1 VSEKNWSGT
10 HEFAASVLHNPT
22 SIDEAQALVAGA
34 ERIRAL
40 GTRHSFNE
48 IADGAELVSLVN
60 VPPELTSDGST
71 VTVTGGTKY
80 AVVANWLQQ
89 NGLALHNLGSLPHIS
104 IAGATS
110 TATHGSGSTLGNLS
124 TAIRAL
130 EFITPDGSLE
140 TMRAGDDDF
149 AGAAV
154 ALGLL
159 GPIARVTLAVQPTYQ
174 VRQDVFIGLE
184 FSALLDHVLEV
195 FDAGYSVSV
204 FTDWMSHTGSIWVK
218 TRMDVSGSVPDEIF
232 GAKRESERRNILEG
246 NDNMTVQGGVPG
258 PWSERLPHFRIDA
271 TPSDGDEIQT
281 EYMVPITDAA
291 AALSAVH
298 QIAAQFAPILLVTEL
313 RTVASDD
320 LWLSTAYGRDT
331 LCIHFTWKN
340 LPEAVHAIL
349 PLIESALAPFA
360 ARPHWGKVNQIQP
373 STIATLYEKL
383 PDFRRLV
390 ERRDPGFKFR
400 SDYLRELLGL
410 RDEPRGSAR
419 PTLDSGNRPLGRR

>member
-1 VSEKNWSGT
+1 MPEWNWART
-10 HEFAASVLHNPT
+10 HEFAASALHNPA
-22 SIDEAQALVAGA
+22 SIDEARELVAGT
-34 ERIRAL
+34 ERIRPL
-40 GTRHSFNE
+40 GTRHSFND
-48 IADGAELVSLVN
+48 IADGVELISLVN
-60 VPPELTSDGST
+60 VPPELITDGST

-80 AVVANWLQQ
+80 AVVATWLQE

-110 TATHGSGSTLGNLS
+110 TGTHGSGITLGNLS

-130 EFITPDGSLE
+130 QFINPDGSLE
-140 TMRAGDDDF
+140 TISAGDDDF

-154 ALGLL
+154 ALGVL
-159 GPIARVTLAVQPTYQ
+159 GPIARVTLAVQPTFQ
-174 VRQDVFIGLE
+174 MRQDVFSGLE
-184 FSALLDHVLEV
+184 FSALLDDVRGV

-204 FTDWMSHTGSIWVK
+204 FTDWVSETGGIWVK
-218 TRMDVSGSVPDEIF
+218 TRMDVSETVPDELF
-232 GAKRESERRNILEG
+232 GARRERERRDILEG

-258 PWSERLPHFRIDA
+258 PWSERLPHFRSDA
-271 TPSDGDEIQT
+271 TPSNGDEIQT
-281 EYMVPITDAA
+281 EYMVPIMDAA
-291 AALSAVH
+291 AALSAVR
-298 QIAAQFAPILLVTEL
+298 QISAQIVPVLLVTEL
-313 RTVASDD
+313 RTVAADD

-360 ARPHWGKVNQIQP
+360 ARPHWGKVNHVDA

-390 ERRDPGFKFR
+390 ARRDPEFKFGN
-400 SDYLRELLGL
+400 DYLTGLLGL
-410 RDEPRGSAR
+410 
-419 PTLDSGNRPLGRR
+419 GRV